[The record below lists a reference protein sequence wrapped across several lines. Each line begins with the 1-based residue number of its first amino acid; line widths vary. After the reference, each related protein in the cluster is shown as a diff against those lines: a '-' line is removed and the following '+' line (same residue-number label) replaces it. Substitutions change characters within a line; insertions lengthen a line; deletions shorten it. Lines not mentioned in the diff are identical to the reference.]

1 MKEYANNGIKENAM
15 RAVVTVT
22 GSDRRGI
29 IAKVSGFLFER
40 NVNIEDI
47 SQTILGDQ
55 FAMIMMVDTSESGE
69 DFAALS
75 SALEEMG
82 KKIGMTVRLQ
92 PADIFD
98 AMHNV

>member
-1 MKEYANNGIKENAM
+1 M

-22 GSDRRGI
+22 GTDRKGI
-29 IAKVSGFLFER
+29 IAKVSMFLFER
-40 NVNIEDI
+40 GVNIEDI

-55 FAMIMMVDTSESGE
+55 FAMIMMVDTAESTE

-75 SALEEMG
+75 ASLEEMG
-82 KKIGMTVRLQ
+82 RKIGMSVRLQ
-92 PADIFD
+92 HADIFD

>member
-1 MKEYANNGIKENAM
+1 M

-55 FAMIMMVDTSESGE
+55 FVMIMMVDTSESKVA
-69 DFAALS
+69 FAELAAQL
-75 SALEEMG
+75 AEMG
-82 KKIGMTVRLQ
+82 EKIGMTVRLQ
-92 PADIFD
+92 HADIFD

>member
-1 MKEYANNGIKENAM
+1 M

-40 NVNIEDI
+40 NINIEDI

-55 FAMIMMVDTSESGE
+55 FAMIMLADTSESSA
-69 DFAALS
+69 DFSALS
-75 SALEEMG
+75 SELEAMG
-82 KKIGMTVRLQ
+82 KEIGMTVRIQ
-92 PADIFD
+92 HADIFD
-98 AMHNV
+98 AMHKI

>member
-1 MKEYANNGIKENAM
+1 M

-29 IAKVSGFLFER
+29 IAKVSSFLFER

-55 FAMIMMVDTSESGE
+55 FAMIMMVDTSESKVE
-69 DFAALS
+69 FAELAAQL
-75 SALEEMG
+75 AEMG
-82 KKIGMTVRLQ
+82 EKIGMTVRLQ
-92 PADIFD
+92 HADIFD

>member
-1 MKEYANNGIKENAM
+1 M

-55 FAMIMMVDTSESGE
+55 FAMIMMVDISRSYSNLFMKG
-69 DFAALS
+69 
-75 SALEEMG
+75 
-82 KKIGMTVRLQ
+82 
-92 PADIFD
+92 
-98 AMHNV
+98 

>member
-1 MKEYANNGIKENAM
+1 M

-40 NVNIEDI
+40 NINIEDI

-55 FAMIMMVDTSESGE
+55 FAMIMLADTSESSA
-69 DFAALS
+69 DFSELS
-75 SALEEMG
+75 SELEALG
-82 KKIGMTVRLQ
+82 KEIGMTVRIQ
-92 PADIFD
+92 HADIFD
-98 AMHNV
+98 AMHKI